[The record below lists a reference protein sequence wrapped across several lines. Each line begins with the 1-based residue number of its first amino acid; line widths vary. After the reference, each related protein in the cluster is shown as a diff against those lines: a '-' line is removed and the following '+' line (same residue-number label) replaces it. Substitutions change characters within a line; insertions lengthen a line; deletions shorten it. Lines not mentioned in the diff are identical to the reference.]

1 MQSSL
6 NFFDVLSAV
15 LVGNSAIVAMIFA
28 FMRLRQKDQWDWYSA
43 GSMIYFGAILMMAG
57 YFAT

>member
-1 MQSSL
+1 MQPAL
-6 NFFDVLSAV
+6 NFFDLLLAA
-15 LVGNSAIVAMIFA
+15 LVANTAIVAMIFA

-57 YFAT
+57 YLAT